1 MISTTDSVESIVC
14 HISLNASTGL
24 FPEIRSAIDEMMIA
38 AAVAAKGASEARQ
51 IRSNISDRLRSRPG
65 HVRPEIGRRDRRRIE
80 VGDDTAPEHDEQAV

>member
-51 IRSNISDRLRSRPG
+51 IRSNISRMPFITRSPFAPRSCTT
-65 HVRPEIGRRDRRRIE
+65 RDRP
-80 VGDDTAPEHDEQAV
+80 A